1 MAAAPPGATPAAV
14 TNTSNEVPDVGAGVH
29 WKAQPI
35 FQAGAVMVKAGL
47 VQFPWSWVG
56 PSNNRA
62 GGIDVVV
69 VDELDELAVVVV
81 VSLDFPPALVV
92 VVVVDPAVGAEV
104 VVVDPAVG
112 AEVVVDPPTVET
124 VVLVELPPAGGRV
137 YAPPPEVP
145 EPLEPPESEAP
156 TLPLMAIPMRAKAT
170 AQRTSCQVFHERFSL
185 RRSEPGAG
193 TSLRLCGR
201 TGPMSTGS

>member
-69 VDELDELAVVVV
+69 VDELGELAVVVV
-81 VSLDFPPALVV
+81 VSLVFPPAL

-104 VVVDPAVG
+104 VVEDPAVG

-124 VVLVELPPAGGRV
+124 VVL
-137 YAPPPEVP
+137 
-145 EPLEPPESEAP
+145 
-156 TLPLMAIPMRAKAT
+156 
-170 AQRTSCQVFHERFSL
+170 
-185 RRSEPGAG
+185 
-193 TSLRLCGR
+193 
-201 TGPMSTGS
+201 